1 MSSFSSSQIV
11 RKPATS
17 SHNGIVAAQHRKAAE
32 TGAEVLAAGGN
43 AVDAAVAVSFVLG
56 VVEPW
61 MSGPA
66 GGGAAMLWHA
76 DESRAEALFYGMR
89 APAGLDPAD
98 FPLSGEKISGD
109 LFPWKA
115 VVEDRNVM
123 GATAVAVPGLVDGLG
138 KAHARYGTLPWRELL
153 QPAIACAKEGF
164 QVDWYVALLIAAA
177 SRNLAR
183 DPDAAA
189 RFLDDGQWPRVANW
203 TALSDQRI
211 DMSSMAP
218 TLEEIAEQGPRALY
232 DGDLAAALAKDV
244 EAKGGALRLADLQAY
259 QAEWQEALSFDYR
272 GARLHVTPHLTAG
285 PTIAQVFARLAE
297 DFTPATAPVGATY
310 AAYAAALKA
319 AYAKRLAADGDAA
332 GGHGAKDSGA
342 EGNDDPRAPA
352 CTTHFCVADKD
363 GNMIAVTQTLLSAF
377 GARVVSP
384 ATGLLL
390 NNGLMWFD
398 PEPGKPNS
406 LGPGKRCLMNV
417 CPLIG
422 EVGERRFALGA
433 SGGRKIMPAV
443 AQLASFLADFG
454 MSLEDAFHQPRID
467 VSGGDTV
474 IADDSLAP
482 ETLRELSADN
492 QVVTTRRA
500 PYPFAFACPAGVL
513 RQAGENW
520 GATEP
525 LSPWGDAVAET

>member
-1 MSSFSSSQIV
+1 MSAFSRSQV
-11 RKPATS
+11 TRKPATRS
-17 SHNGIVAAQHRKAAE
+17 SHGIVAAQHRRAVE
-32 TGAEVLAAGGN
+32 IGAEVLAAGGN
-43 AVDAAVAVSFVLG
+43 AVDAAVAVSFAIG

-76 DESRAEALFYGMR
+76 ADSRAEALFYGMR

-98 FPLSGEKISGD
+98 FPLTGRESSGD
-109 LFPWKA
+109 LFPWKE
-115 VVEDRNVM
+115 VEGDRNVL

-138 KAHARYGTLPWRELL
+138 KAHARYGTLPWKDLVM
-153 QPAIACAKEGF
+153 PAVALAREGF
-164 QVDWYVALLIAAA
+164 LVDWYVALLIAGAT
-177 SRNLAR
+177 RDLAR

-189 RFLDDGQWPRVANW
+189 RFLDDGRWPKAANW
-203 TALSDQRI
+203 TALSDLRI

-218 TLEEIAEQGPRALY
+218 TLEIIAEEGPRALY

-244 EAKGGALRLADLQAY
+244 EAKGGSLRLADLQAY
-259 QAEWQEALSFDYR
+259 QAEWQAPLSLDYR
-272 GARLHVTPHLTAG
+272 AARLHVTPHLTAG
-285 PTIAQVFARLAE
+285 PTIAEVFRRLEPAFTPGGAPDGRAFAAYAEALAAAYARRLAE
-297 DFTPATAPVGATY
+297 D
-310 AAYAAALKA
+310 
-319 AYAKRLAADGDAA
+319 GDNE
-332 GGHGAKDSGA
+332 HPS
-342 EGNDDPRAPA
+342 APA
-352 CTTHFCVADKD
+352 STTHFSVVDKD

-377 GARVVSP
+377 GARTISP

-422 EVGERRFALGA
+422 ESAGRRFALGA

-443 AQLASFLADFG
+443 AQLTSFLADFG
-454 MSLEDAFHQPRID
+454 LTLEEAFHHPRID
-467 VSGGDTV
+467 LSGGDTV
-474 IADDSLAP
+474 IAD
-482 ETLRELSADN
+482 ETLPAETLAALEAAGR
-492 QVVTTRRA
+492 VVTTRRT
-500 PYPFAFACPAGVL
+500 PYPYAFACPAGVL
-513 RQAGENW
+513 REGGGNW

-525 LSPWGDAVAET
+525 LSPWGDAVAAPN

>member
-1 MSSFSSSQIV
+1 MSPASPSAFSSAQIT
-11 RKPATS
+11 RKPATRS
-17 SHNGIVAAQHRKAAE
+17 PHGIVAAQHRRAA
-32 TGAEVLAAGGN
+32 TIGAEVLAAGGH
-43 AVDAAVAVSFVLG
+43 AVDAAVATSFAIG

-66 GGGAAMLWHA
+66 GGGAAMLW
-76 DESRAEALFYGMR
+76 DAEAGKAQALFYGMR

-98 FPLSGEKISGD
+98 FPLSGEEASGD

-115 VVEDRNVM
+115 VVGDRNVM
-123 GATAVAVPGLVDGLG
+123 GATSVAVPGLVDGLG
-138 KAHARYGTLPWRELL
+138 KAHERYGRIPWKELL
-153 QPAIACAKEGF
+153 QPAVALARDGF
-164 QVDWYVALLIAAA
+164 LVDWYVALLIASAA
-177 SRNLAR
+177 RNLAK

-189 RFLDDGQWPRVANW
+189 RFLDEGQWPRMANW

-211 DMSSMAP
+211 DMSGMAP
-218 TLEEIAEQGPRALY
+218 TLETLAEEGPRALY

-244 EAKGGALRLADLQAY
+244 ADKGGSLRLADLNAY
-259 QAEWQEALSFDYR
+259 QAEWQEALTFGYR
-272 GARLHVTPHLTAG
+272 AARFHVTPQLTAG
-285 PTIAQVFARLAE
+285 PTVADVFARLEAG
-297 DFTPATAPVGATY
+297 FAPGEAPGGEAY

-319 AYAKRLAADGDAA
+319 AYAKRLAEDGDN
-332 GGHGAKDSGA
+332 
-342 EGNDDPRAPA
+342 EDPRAPA
-352 CTTHFCVADKD
+352 CTTHFSVVDRA

-384 ATGLLL
+384 STGLLL

-406 LGPGKRCLMNV
+406 LAPGKRCLMNV

-422 EVGERRFALGA
+422 EAGDGRFALGA

-454 MSLEDAFHQPRID
+454 MSLEDAFHHPRID

-474 IADDSLAP
+474 IADETLAP
-482 ETLRELSADN
+482 EVLTALARDN
-492 QVVTTRRA
+492 RVVTTQRA
-500 PYPFAFACPAGVL
+500 PYPYAFACPAGVL
-513 RQAGENW
+513 RQNSENW

-525 LSPWGDAVAET
+525 LSPWGDAVAEG

>member
-1 MSSFSSSQIV
+1 MSSFSSSQTV
-11 RKPATS
+11 RKTATT
-17 SHNGIVAAQHRKAAE
+17 SHKGLVAAQHRKAAE
-32 TGAEVLAAGGN
+32 IGAEVLAAGGN

-76 DESRAEALFYGMR
+76 EDSRAEALFYGLR
-89 APAGLDPAD
+89 APAGLEPAD
-98 FPLSGEKISGD
+98 FPLTGEESSGD

-115 VVEDRNVM
+115 VVADRNVM
-123 GATAVAVPGLVDGLG
+123 GATSVAVPGLVDGLG
-138 KAHARYGTLPWRELL
+138 KAHARYGSLPWRELL

-164 QVDWYVALLIAAA
+164 LVDWYVALLIASAA
-177 SRNLAR
+177 RNLAK

-211 DMSSMAP
+211 DMSAMVP
-218 TLEEIAEQGPRALY
+218 TLAEIAEQGPRALY

-244 EAKGGALRLADLQAY
+244 EAKGGSLRLADLQAY

-272 GARLHVTPHLTAG
+272 DARLHVTPQLTAG
-285 PTIAQVFARLAE
+285 PTIAEVFARLAE
-297 DFTPATAPVGATY
+297 GFTPAASPVGAHYT
-310 AAYAAALKA
+310 AYAAALKA
-319 AYAKRLAADGDAA
+319 AYAKRLAEDGDN
-332 GGHGAKDSGA
+332 
-342 EGNDDPRAPA
+342 EDPRAPT

-363 GNMIAVTQTLLSAF
+363 GNMIAMTQTLLSAF

-384 ATGLLL
+384 STGLLL
-390 NNGLMWFD
+390 NNGIMWFD

-406 LGPGKRCLMNV
+406 LAPAKRCLMNV

-467 VSGGDTV
+467 VSGGATV

-482 ETLRELSADN
+482 EVLSALAADH
-492 QVVTTRRA
+492 QVVAARRT
-500 PYPFAFACPAGVL
+500 PYPYAFACPAGVL

>member
-1 MSSFSSSQIV
+1 MSPFSHSQIT
-11 RKPATS
+11 RKAATA
-17 SHNGIVAAQHRKAAE
+17 SHKGLVAAQHRKAAE

-76 DESRAEALFYGMR
+76 GESRAEALFYGMR

-98 FPLSGEKISGD
+98 FPLSGEEASGD

-153 QPAIACAKEGF
+153 QPAIACAREGF
-164 QVDWYVALLIAAA
+164 QVDWYVALLIASAA
-177 SRNLAR
+177 RNLAK
-183 DPDAAA
+183 DPEAAA
-189 RFLDDGQWPRVANW
+189 RFLEDGRWPRVANW

-244 EAKGGALRLADLQAY
+244 EAKGGSLRLADLTSY

-285 PTIAQVFARLAE
+285 PTIAEVFARLAE
-297 DFTPATAPVGATY
+297 DFTPATTPVGASY
-310 AAYAAALKA
+310 SAYAAALKA
-319 AYAKRLAADGDAA
+319 AYARRLAADGDV
-332 GGHGAKDSGA
+332 GDGDN
-342 EGNDDPRAPA
+342 EDPRAPA
-352 CTTHFCVADKD
+352 CTTHFCVADRA

-384 ATGLLL
+384 STGLLL

-406 LGPGKRCLMNV
+406 LGPAKRCLMNV

-422 EVGERRFALGA
+422 EVSERRFALGA

-443 AQLASFLADFG
+443 AQLASFLTDFG

-482 ETLRELSADN
+482 EVISALAADN
-492 QVVTTRRA
+492 QVVTARRT
-500 PYPFAFACPAGVL
+500 PYPYAFACPAGVL

>member
-1 MSSFSSSQIV
+1 MSAFSRSQV
-11 RKPATS
+11 TRKPATRAPR
-17 SHNGIVAAQHRKAAE
+17 GIVAAQHRRAAE
-32 TGAEVLAAGGN
+32 IGAEVLAAGGT
-43 AVDAAVAVSFVLG
+43 AVDAAVATSFVLG

-66 GGGAAMLWHA
+66 GGGAAMLWDA
-76 DESRAEALFYGMR
+76 AAGKAKALFYGMR

-98 FPLSGEKISGD
+98 FPLTGEEASGD

-115 VVEDRNVM
+115 VLEDRNVM
-123 GATAVAVPGLVDGLG
+123 GATSVAVPGLVDGLG
-138 KAHARYGTLPWRELL
+138 KAHERHGRMPWKELL
-153 QPAIACAKEGF
+153 QPAIALAKEGF
-164 QVDWYVALLIAAA
+164 LVDWYVALLIAAA
-177 SRNLAR
+177 ARNLAK

-189 RFLDDGQWPRVANW
+189 RFLDDGQWPRMANW

-218 TLEEIAEQGPRALY
+218 TLESLAADGSRALY

-244 EAKGGALRLADLQAY
+244 AAKGGSLRLADLNAY
-259 QAEWQEALSFDYR
+259 QAEWQEALTFGYR
-272 GARLHVTPHLTAG
+272 QARFHVTPQLTAG
-285 PTIAQVFARLAE
+285 PTVADVFARLGSG
-297 DFTPATAPVGATY
+297 FAPGKAPGGAAY

-319 AYAKRLAADGDAA
+319 AYAKRLAEDGDN
-332 GGHGAKDSGA
+332 
-342 EGNDDPRAPA
+342 EDPRAPA
-352 CTTHFCVADKD
+352 CTTHFSVVDKD

-377 GARVVSP
+377 GSRVVSP
-384 ATGLLL
+384 STGLLL

-406 LGPGKRCLMNV
+406 LAPAKRCLMNV

-422 EVGERRFALGA
+422 EAGEKRFALGA

-454 MSLEDAFHQPRID
+454 MDLDEAFHHQRID

-474 IADDSLAP
+474 IADDSLSQEVLDVLA
-482 ETLRELSADN
+482 RDN
-492 QVVTTRRA
+492 QVTATRRA
-500 PYPFAFACPAGVL
+500 PYPYAFACPAGVL
-513 RQAGENW
+513 RQNGENW

-525 LSPWGDAVAET
+525 LSPWGEAVAEA

>member
-1 MSSFSSSQIV
+1 MSAFSRAQST

-17 SHNGIVAAQHRKAAE
+17 SPHGIVAAQHRRAAE
-32 TGAEVLAAGGN
+32 IGAEVLAAGGH
-43 AVDAAVAVSFVLG
+43 AVDAAVATSFAIG

-66 GGGAAMLWHA
+66 GGGAAMLWDA
-76 DESRAEALFYGMR
+76 SAGKAEALFYGMR

-98 FPLSGEKISGD
+98 FPLTGEEASGD

-115 VVEDRNVM
+115 VKDDRNVM

-138 KAHARYGTLPWRELL
+138 KAHARFGRLPWKDLVM
-153 QPAIACAKEGF
+153 PAVALAREGF
-164 QVDWYVALLIAAA
+164 QVDWYVALLIASAA
-177 SRNLAR
+177 RALAR

-189 RFLDDGQWPRVANW
+189 RFLEDGRWPKIANW

-218 TLEEIAEQGPRALY
+218 SLLEIAEQGARALY

-244 EAKGGALRLADLQAY
+244 EAKGGSLRRADLKAY
-259 QAEWQEALSFDYR
+259 EAVWQEALSFDYR
-272 GARLHVTPHLTAG
+272 AARLHVTPQLTAG
-285 PTIAQVFARLAE
+285 PTIAEVFARME
-297 DFTPATAPVGATY
+297 SGFTPSGAPDG
-310 AAYAAALKA
+310 AAYAACAKALKD
-319 AYAKRLAADGDAA
+319 AYAKRLAGDGDDTPA
-332 GGHGAKDSGA
+332 GEHPK
-342 EGNDDPRAPA
+342 APA
-352 CTTHFCVADKD
+352 CTTHFSVVDGE

-384 ATGLLL
+384 STGFLL
-390 NNGLMWFD
+390 NNGIMWFD

-422 EVGERRFALGA
+422 ESRDEAGDLRFALGA

-443 AQLASFLADFG
+443 AQLATFLTDFG
-454 MSLEDAFHQPRID
+454 MGLEEAFHQPRID
-467 VSGGDTV
+467 VSGGDAV
-474 IADDSLAP
+474 IADESLS
-482 ETLRELSADN
+482 SAVLEALAAEN
-492 QVVTTRRA
+492 QVVTTRRG
-500 PYPFAFACPAGVL
+500 PSPFAFACPAGVA
-513 RQAGENW
+513 RRDTTNF
-520 GATEP
+520 GATEIM
-525 LSPWGDAVAET
+525 SPWGDAVAAG